1 VARYDRVI
9 PPGGTGKI
17 TLSID
22 TSAVRGEFEKKAVV
36 WSNDLP
42 RRSVALYLRG
52 EVKAH
57 ISLEPGGYLSLWG
70 VKGDV
75 PKESLEII
83 NNQEK
88 PLKIT
93 GINDDLPD
101 HIRWEIKT
109 IKPGY
114 VYRLEVEDI
123 SKSAGDYTGHLIIKT
138 DNPIKPALVV
148 IINGLIEPPP
158 TDKGSGG

>member
-1 VARYDRVI
+1 
-9 PPGGTGKI
+9 
-17 TLSID
+17 LNID
-22 TSAVRGEFEKKAVV
+22 SSVVRGEFEKKAVV
-36 WSNDLP
+36 WSNDLS

-70 VKGDV
+70 VKGQV

-93 GINDDLPD
+93 GIEDDLPG
-101 HIRWEIKT
+101 HIRWKLEE

-114 VYRLEVEDI
+114 LYRLTVEDI
-123 SKSAGDYTGHLIIKT
+123 SRRAAEYTGHLIIKT
-138 DNPIKPALVV
+138 DNPYKPALVV
-148 IINGLIEPPP
+148 IINGLIETAPS
-158 TDKGSGG
+158 DEGSGG

>member
-1 VARYDRVI
+1 M
-9 PPGGTGKI
+9 
-17 TLSID
+17 SID

-36 WSNDLP
+36 WSDDLP

-52 EVKAH
+52 KVKPR

-70 VKGDV
+70 VKGQV

-88 PLKIT
+88 PLKIKD
-93 GINDDLPD
+93 IEDDLPG
-101 HIRWEIKT
+101 HIRWKLEE

-114 VYRLEVEDI
+114 LYRLTVEDI
-123 SKSAGDYTGHLIIKT
+123 SRSAGEYTGHLIIKT
-138 DNPIKPALVV
+138 DNPYKPALVV
-148 IINGLIEPPP
+148 IISGLIETAP
-158 TDKGSGG
+158 TKKESGG

>member
-1 VARYDRVI
+1 
-9 PPGGTGKI
+9 
-17 TLSID
+17 LNID
-22 TSAVRGEFEKKAVV
+22 SSVVRGEFEKKAVV
-36 WSNDLP
+36 WSNDLD

-70 VKGDV
+70 VKGQV

-93 GINDDLPD
+93 GIEDDLPG
-101 HIRWEIKT
+101 HIRWEIKE

-114 VYRLEVEDI
+114 FYRLTVEDI
-123 SKSAGDYTGHLIIKT
+123 SRSAGEYTGHLIIKT
-138 DNPIKPALVV
+138 DNPYKPALVV
-148 IINGLIEPPP
+148 IINGLIETAPS
-158 TDKGSGG
+158 DEGSGG

>member
-9 PPGGTGKI
+9 PPGGTGKV

-22 TSAVRGEFEKKAVV
+22 TSAVRGRFEKKAVV

-42 RRSVALYLRG
+42 RRSVALYLIG
-52 EVKAH
+52 VVKEH

-70 VKGDV
+70 VKGQV

-83 NNQEK
+83 NNREK

-93 GINDDLPD
+93 GIDDDLPG
-101 HIRWEIKT
+101 HIRWEIKAV
-109 IKPGY
+109 KPGY

-123 SKSAGDYTGHLIIKT
+123 SRSTQARTGCHYQWT
-138 DNPIKPALVV
+138 DRAPSHRQGLRRLV
-148 IINGLIEPPP
+148 NFLFLGN
-158 TDKGSGG
+158 TH

>member
-1 VARYDRVI
+1 M
-9 PPGGTGKI
+9 
-17 TLSID
+17 
-22 TSAVRGEFEKKAVV
+22 VRGEFEKKAVV
-36 WSNDLP
+36 WSDDLA

-52 EVKAH
+52 EVKAY

-70 VKGDV
+70 IKGQV

-93 GINDDLPD
+93 GIEDDLPG
-101 HIRWEIKT
+101 HIRWKIEE

-114 VYRLEVEDI
+114 LYRLTVEDI
-123 SKSAGDYTGHLIIKT
+123 SRSAGEYTGQLIVKT
-138 DNPIKPALVV
+138 DNPHKPVLVV
-148 IINGLIEPPP
+148 IINGQIEAAP
-158 TDKGSGG
+158 TDKDSGS